1 MLLCKGLEHVDGAGE
16 LEVEEVC
23 KTRRWVFKG
32 EARSDRA
39 RGAVGRCGP
48 WQLTSWLV
56 ATVDVEKAKLET
68 GHVLIGAQWE
78 ESRSRTRLTLAR
90 TPWLE
95 PLVVVTHRKA
105 ERRPARGY
113 MAWNSCEGA
122 LRHRAEKSSVV
133 AQDYR
138 ECERLR
144 VGLGFTR
151 ASPVLL
157 LPVPVPF
164 GAVQTSDISP
174 LGSARLRRI
183 GTRPLGSADS
193 AVMSLLN
200 SNSSPPTT
208 EATVAENI

>member
-1 MLLCKGLEHVDGAGE
+1 MGGAGE

-39 RGAVGRCGP
+39 RVPVGRCGP

-68 GHVLIGAQWE
+68 GHVLIGAQWK

-113 MAWNSCEGA
+113 MAWNSREGA
-122 LRHRAEKSSVV
+122 LLHRAEKSNVV
-133 AQDYR
+133 VQDYR
-138 ECERLR
+138 ECGRLR
-144 VGLGFTR
+144 GRPRIYSRIAGAAPACSCPVRRGANFRHQPTEERPTSANRHPAVGISRFGPDVIAQIR
-151 ASPVLL
+151 LL
-157 LPVPVPF
+157 
-164 GAVQTSDISP
+164 
-174 LGSARLRRI
+174 
-183 GTRPLGSADS
+183 
-193 AVMSLLN
+193 
-200 SNSSPPTT
+200 SSYDCSHCC
-208 EATVAENI
+208 